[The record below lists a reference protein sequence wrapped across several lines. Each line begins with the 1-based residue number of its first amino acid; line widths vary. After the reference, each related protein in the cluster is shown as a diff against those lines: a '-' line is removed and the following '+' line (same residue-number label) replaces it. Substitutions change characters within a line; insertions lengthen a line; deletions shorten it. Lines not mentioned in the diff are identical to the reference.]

1 MHNPTM
7 GRVRERR
14 WIIRT
19 VVVIGLVGVVGGVAA
34 IVLSTRGDAAQRR
47 SEPDP
52 SVPAAAFLAAWHAG
66 DYPAMYALVTP
77 GVQASVTYHKF
88 ARAYRDVART
98 ASMTGVRAEGKLRAT
113 PAMATVPV
121 SVATTMFG
129 RIPAQLEIPLVRLR
143 RNYRIA
149 WTPALAFPGLRPG
162 ETLESR
168 VHAPE
173 GRGRILARDGTVL
186 AEGPPGNRAY
196 PAGTA
201 FALVTGFTR
210 SPEGAAIVARRKA
223 GWPAGRKYGQGGLEE
238 SLDDAL
244 GGLPRVRLVASPS
257 APGSPARIL
266 ARKPG
271 RKPRDVVTTIDP
283 DLQDASAL
291 ALGSRYGGIVV
302 LDPRS
307 GAVRADAGL
316 GMDALQPPGSSFK
329 TVTASAALTA
339 GTAALT
345 DTYPY
350 EKFVVLNGWHLR
362 NFHHELCGG
371 SFVQAF
377 ADSCN
382 SVFAPVADEV
392 GAKRLVAMAHAFGFN
407 ERPTIAY
414 PVPMSTTRKP
424 EQMPSDLS
432 LGVAGIGQGGVIAS
446 PLQMA
451 SVAQT
456 IASRGLRH
464 PPFIVHSPRV
474 LRDKQEPVK
483 AIGRRVAGEVTQ
495 MMEAVVSYGTGTS
508 AAISGITVAGK
519 TGTAEVG
526 PGRPS
531 DAWFIAFAPAD
542 APRIA
547 VAVLIVN
554 GGVGGDVAAP
564 IARQV
569 LEAALVG

>member
-1 MHNPTM
+1 MRSP
-7 GRVRERR
+7 GDRRRRRVARAAA
-14 WIIRT
+14 
-19 VVVIGLVGVVGGVAA
+19 VVGFVA
-34 IVLSTRGDAAQRR
+34 IVGGAAAAVVSMRGEAANGR

-52 SVPAAAFLAAWHAG
+52 TVPAAAFLAAWHAG
-66 DYPAMYALVTP
+66 DYAAMYDLVAP
-77 GVQASVTYHKF
+77 DVQASVPYRRF
-88 ARAYRDVART
+88 AHQYQKAART
-98 ASMTGVRAEGKLRAT
+98 AGMTGVRAEGRLRAT
-113 PAMATVPV
+113 PALATVPV
-121 SVATTMFG
+121 SVATTLFG
-129 RIPAQLEIPLVRLR
+129 RVPEQLALPLVRLR
-143 RNYRIA
+143 RSYRIA
-149 WTPALAFPGLRPG
+149 WTPALTFPGLRPG
-162 ETLESR
+162 ETLERR

-173 GRGRILARDGTVL
+173 GRGRIRARDGTVL
-186 AEGPPGNRAY
+186 AEGPAGNRTY

-201 FALVTGFTR
+201 FALVSGFTR
-210 SPEGAAIVARRKA
+210 APEGAAIVARRKA

-244 GGLPRVRLVASPS
+244 GGLPRVRLVAAPP
-257 APGSPARIL
+257 APGGPGRIL
-266 ARKPG
+266 ARKHG
-271 RKPRDVVTTIDP
+271 RKPKDVVTTIDP
-283 DLQDASAL
+283 DLQAASAL
-291 ALGSRYGGIVV
+291 ALGSHYGGIVV
-302 LDPRS
+302 LDPRT

-316 GMDALQPPGSSFK
+316 GMDVLQPPGSSFK

-350 EKFVVLNGWHLR
+350 EKYVLLNGWRLR

-371 SFVQAF
+371 SLVQAF

-392 GAKRLVAMAHAFGFN
+392 GAKRFVAMARAFGFN
-407 ERPTIAY
+407 QHPTIAY
-414 PVPMSTTRKP
+414 PAPTSTTRKP
-424 EQMPSDLS
+424 AQMPSDLS

-446 PLQMA
+446 SLQMA

-456 IASRGLRH
+456 IASRGIRH
-464 PPFIVHSPRV
+464 PPFIVHSPRAFKD
-474 LRDKQEPVK
+474 REDPVR
-483 AIGRRVAGEVTQ
+483 AIGRGVAGEVTQ
-495 MMEAVVSYGTGTS
+495 MMEAVVSYGTGTG
-508 AAISGITVAGK
+508 AAISGVAVAGK

-526 PGRPS
+526 PSRPS

-542 APRIA
+542 AARVA

-569 LEAALVG
+569 LEAALAG

>member
-1 MHNPTM
+1 MHNPAM
-7 GRVRERR
+7 GRVGKRR

-19 VVVIGLVGVVGGVAA
+19 VAVAGLVGVVGGVAA
-34 IVLSTRGDAAQRR
+34 IVLSTRGDAAPRQ
-47 SEPDP
+47 SQPDP
-52 SVPAAAFLAAWHAG
+52 SAPAAAFLAAWHAG
-66 DYPAMYALVTP
+66 DYPAMYDLVAP
-77 GVQASVTYHKF
+77 SVRGSLSYHKF
-88 ARAYRDVART
+88 AHEYRDVART
-98 ASMTGVRAEGKLRAT
+98 ASMTGLRAEGKLRAT
-113 PAMATVPV
+113 PALATVPV
-121 SVATTMFG
+121 SVATATFG

-143 RNYRIA
+143 RTYRIA

-186 AEGPPGNRAY
+186 AEGPPGNRTY
-196 PAGTA
+196 PAGSE

-210 SPEGAAIVARRKA
+210 SPEGPAIAARRKA
-223 GWPAGRKYGQGGLEE
+223 GWPARRKYGQGGLEE
-238 SLDDAL
+238 SLDAAL
-244 GGLPRVRLVASPS
+244 GGLPRVRLVAAPS
-257 APGSPARIL
+257 APGSPHRIL

-271 RKPRDVVTTIDP
+271 RKPTDVVTTIDP
-283 DLQDASAL
+283 DLQAAAAL

-302 LDPRS
+302 LDPRT

-350 EKFVVLNGWHLR
+350 EKFVVLNGWRLR

-392 GAKRLVAMAHAFGFN
+392 GAKRLVAMAHNFGFN

-414 PVPMSTTRKP
+414 PVPPSTTRKP

-456 IASRGLRH
+456 IASRGIRH
-464 PPFIVHSPRV
+464 PPFIIHSPRG
-474 LRDKQEPVK
+474 LRDKQPPVK
-483 AIGRRVAGEVTQ
+483 AIGHRVAREVTQ

-531 DAWFIAFAPAD
+531 DAWFIAFAPAE
-542 APRIA
+542 APR
-547 VAVLIVN
+547 VVVSVLIVN

-569 LEAALVG
+569 LEAALLG

>member
-1 MHNPTM
+1 MR
-7 GRVRERR
+7 GSGERR
-14 WIIRT
+14 W
-19 VVVIGLVGVVGGVAA
+19 VVRVLAVIGLVAVIGTVTA
-34 IVLSTRGDAAQRR
+34 IVVSTSGDAAGRGAA
-47 SEPDP
+47 PDP
-52 SVPAAAFLAAWHAG
+52 AVPAQAFLAAWHAG
-66 DYPAMYALVTP
+66 DYAAMYGLVAP
-77 GVQASVTYHKF
+77 QVQASISSHRF
-88 ARAYRDVART
+88 AREYRQVART
-98 ASMTGVRAEGKLRAT
+98 ASMTGVRAEGSLRAT
-113 PAMATVPV
+113 PALARVRV

-129 RIPAQLEIPLVRLR
+129 RLHEELELPLVRVR
-143 RNYRIA
+143 RRYLIA
-149 WTPALAFPGLRPG
+149 WTPALTFPGMRAG
-162 ETLESR
+162 ETLERR

-186 AEGPPGNRAY
+186 AEGPPGNRSY
-196 PAGTA
+196 PAGSD
-201 FALVTGFTR
+201 FALLTGFTKAPDA
-210 SPEGAAIVARRKA
+210 SAVAARRKV

-244 GGLPRVRLVASPS
+244 GGHPRVRLVAAPS
-257 APGSPARIL
+257 APGSPGRIL
-266 ARKPG
+266 ARKSG

-283 DLQDASAL
+283 DMQSAAAL

-302 LDPRS
+302 LDPSS

-316 GMDALQPPGSSFK
+316 GMDATQPPGSSFK
-329 TVTASAALTA
+329 TVTASAAL
-339 GTAALT
+339 AARKVSLT
-345 DTYPY
+345 STYPY
-350 EKFVVLNGWHLR
+350 EKFVVLNGWRLR

-371 SFVQAF
+371 SLVQAF

-392 GAKRLVAMAHAFGFN
+392 GAKGLVAMANAFGFN
-407 ERPTIAY
+407 ETPTIAY
-414 PVPMSTTRKP
+414 PVPKSTTRTP
-424 EQMPSDLS
+424 AQMPSDLS

-456 IASRGLRH
+456 IASQGIRK
-464 PPFIVHSPRV
+464 PPFIVHSPRA
-474 LRDKQEPVK
+474 LKDKQPPVK
-483 AIGRRVAGEVTQ
+483 AVGRRVAGEVTQ

-508 AAISGITVAGK
+508 AAISGVTVAGK

-526 PGRPS
+526 PSRPS

-542 APRIA
+542 APRVA

-569 LEAALVG
+569 LEAALAG

>member
-1 MHNPTM
+1 M
-7 GRVRERR
+7 RRARKRR
-14 WIIRT
+14 WLGRT
-19 VVVIGLVGVVGGVAA
+19 AAVIGLVGVVGGAAA
-34 IVLSTRGDAAQRR
+34 IVLSTRGDAAQR
-47 SEPDP
+47 SSQPDP
-52 SVPAAAFLAAWHAG
+52 ATPAAAFLAAWHAG
-66 DYPAMYALVTP
+66 DYAAMYDLVAP
-77 GVQASVTYHKF
+77 DVQASLSYRKF
-88 ARAYRDVART
+88 AHEYRDSART
-98 ASMTGVRAEGKLRAT
+98 ATMTGLRAEGRLHAT
-113 PAMATVPV
+113 QAVATVPV

-129 RIPAQLEIPLVRLR
+129 RISTELQVPLVRLR
-143 RNYRIA
+143 RAFRVA
-149 WTPALAFPGLRPG
+149 WTPALTFPGVLPG

-173 GRGRILARDGTVL
+173 SRGRILARDGTVL
-186 AEGPPGNRAY
+186 AEGPSGNRTY

-210 SPEGAAIVARRKA
+210 SPEGTEIAARRKA
-223 GWPAGRKYGQGGLEE
+223 GWPAGRDYGQGGLEE

-244 GGLPRVRLVASPS
+244 GGLPRVRLVAAPS

-271 RKPRDVVTTIDP
+271 RKPKDVVTTIDP
-283 DLQDASAL
+283 DLQEASAT

-302 LDPRS
+302 LDPRT

-316 GMDALQPPGSSFK
+316 GMDVLQPPGSSFK

-350 EKFVVLNGWHLR
+350 EKFVVLNGWRLR

-371 SFVQAF
+371 SLVQAF

-392 GAKRLVAMAHAFGFN
+392 GAKRLVAMAHAFGFS
-407 ERPTIAY
+407 EQPTIAY

-424 EQMPSDLS
+424 AQMPSDLS

-446 PLQMA
+446 PLEMA

-456 IASRGLRH
+456 IASDGIRH
-464 PPFIVHSPRV
+464 PPFIVHSPRI
-474 LRDKQEPVK
+474 LRDKQPPARVV
-483 AIGRRVAGEVTQ
+483 GRRVASEVTQ

-508 AAISGITVAGK
+508 AAISGVTVAGK

-526 PGRPS
+526 PDRPS
-531 DAWFIAFAPAD
+531 DAWFIAFAPAE
-542 APRIA
+542 APRVA

-569 LEAALVG
+569 LETALAG